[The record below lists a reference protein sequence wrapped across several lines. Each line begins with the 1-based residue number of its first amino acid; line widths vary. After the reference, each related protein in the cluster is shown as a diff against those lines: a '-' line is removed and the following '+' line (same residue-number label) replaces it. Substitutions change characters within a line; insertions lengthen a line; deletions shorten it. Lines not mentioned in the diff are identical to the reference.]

1 MKKNKFHIHFLLAIE
16 APTSAYSSAVIHIYS
31 NVGRLAKTE
40 PPAKTEYLRSS
51 GAWIWIFL
59 PAGIKASNSF

>member
-51 GAWIWIFL
+51 GA
-59 PAGIKASNSF
+59 